1 MDKKLVKVG
10 QRGNISAYMVGNG
23 VMSATNSD
31 ENVMSS
37 YVDTPSLFD
46 DTDDGLMD
54 LADKK
59 SVTING
65 NDYSYVSWGDDN
77 NLPFKLR
84 RLISK
89 NMVTARSLAFN
100 IQAFYGHGV

>member
-46 DTDDGLMD
+46 DSDEGLEE
-54 LADKK
+54 LSDKK

-65 NDYSYVSWGDDN
+65 KDYSYVS
-77 NLPFKLR
+77 
-84 RLISK
+84 
-89 NMVTARSLAFN
+89 
-100 IQAFYGHGV
+100 

>member
-37 YVDTPSLFD
+37 YVDTPS
-46 DTDDGLMD
+46 
-54 LADKK
+54 
-59 SVTING
+59 
-65 NDYSYVSWGDDN
+65 
-77 NLPFKLR
+77 
-84 RLISK
+84 
-89 NMVTARSLAFN
+89 
-100 IQAFYGHGV
+100 